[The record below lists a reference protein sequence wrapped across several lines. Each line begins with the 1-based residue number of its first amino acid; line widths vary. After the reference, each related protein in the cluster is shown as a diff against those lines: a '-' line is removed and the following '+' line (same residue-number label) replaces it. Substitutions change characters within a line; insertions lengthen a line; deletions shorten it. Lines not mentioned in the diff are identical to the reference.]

1 MCNEK
6 RYNPGN
12 TFAEVEIMYDPGTI
26 NFRTLLFFIG
36 VFDAQSFSVVA
47 RREGV
52 SVSMISR
59 VILQL
64 EDALGQQLFY
74 RNTRAVIPTEA
85 GRLFISYARTMTEQM
100 SEARKEMQDRALEP
114 AGLIRI
120 NAPVFFGQRHIAPWL
135 SELSAR
141 YPRLLIELT
150 QTDDYIDP
158 HRDASD
164 VIFRIGTLTDSSFH
178 ARIFGAQR
186 YHLVASPGYI
196 KKFGKPEFPAQLN
209 NHKCLVYR
217 GSSGP
222 NRWLFRDPAGSWTH
236 YPITG
241 LLTSNNAESLL
252 TSALSGMGMVLFP
265 DWLIGD
271 SLKKGDLVRLMEG
284 FEAAINTEPQHI
296 AAIYPNAR
304 HPPLNVRAVI
314 DYFVEVYGT
323 PLYWQFD

>member
-1 MCNEK
+1 
-6 RYNPGN
+6 
-12 TFAEVEIMYDPGTI
+12 MYDPGAI
-26 NFRTLLFFIG
+26 NFRTLIFFIG
-36 VFDAQSFSVVA
+36 VFEEQSFSVVA

-52 SVSMISR
+52 SASMISR

-64 EDALGQQLFY
+64 EDTLGQQLFY

-85 GRLFISYARTMTEQM
+85 GRLFIDYARTMTDQL
-100 SEARKEMQDRALEP
+100 SEARKEMLDRSLEP
-114 AGLIRI
+114 SGLIRI

-135 SELSAR
+135 TALSAR

-158 HRDASD
+158 LKDASD
-164 VIFRIGTLTDSSFH
+164 LIFRIGTLTDSTFH
-178 ARIFGAQR
+178 ARIFGTQR

-196 KKFGKPEFPAQLN
+196 EKYGNPELPAELHQ
-209 NHKCLVYR
+209 HKCLVYK

-222 NRWLFRDPAGSWTH
+222 NRWLFREPGGSWTH
-236 YPITG
+236 YPVAG
-241 LLTSNNAESLL
+241 LLISNNAESLL
-252 TSALSGMGMVLFP
+252 TSAQGGMGMVLFP

-271 SLKKGDLVRLMEG
+271 SLKKGLLVRVMGG
-284 FEAAINTEPQHI
+284 FEAAIKTEPQHV

-314 DYFVEVYGT
+314 DYFVEVYGS

>member
-1 MCNEK
+1 
-6 RYNPGN
+6 
-12 TFAEVEIMYDPGTI
+12 MYDPSAI
-26 NFRTLLFFIG
+26 NFRTLIFFIG
-36 VFDAQSFSVVA
+36 VFDEQSFSVVA

-52 SVSMISR
+52 SASMISR

-64 EDALGQQLFY
+64 EDTLGQQLFY

-85 GRLFISYARTMTEQM
+85 GRLFIDYARTMTDQL
-100 SEARKEMQDRALEP
+100 SEARKEMLDRSLEP

-135 SELSAR
+135 TELSDR

-158 HRDASD
+158 LKDASD
-164 VIFRIGTLTDSSFH
+164 VIFRIGTLTDSTFH
-178 ARIFGAQR
+178 ARIFGTQR
-186 YHLVASPGYI
+186 YHLVASPSYI
-196 KKFGKPEFPAQLN
+196 EKYGKPELPAELHQ
-209 NHKCLVYR
+209 HKCLVYK

-222 NRWLFRDPAGSWTH
+222 NRWLVTKAGESWTH
-236 YPITG
+236 YPVTC

-252 TSALSGMGMVLFP
+252 TSALGGMGMVLFP

-271 SLKKGDLVRLMEG
+271 SLKKGQLVRVMDG
-284 FEAAINTEPQHI
+284 FEAAIKTEPQHV

-314 DYFVEVYGT
+314 DYFVEVYGS

>member
-1 MCNEK
+1 MHNA
-6 RYNPGN
+6 N
-12 TFAEVEIMYDPGTI
+12 AI
-26 NFRTLLFFIG
+26 NFRALLFFIG

-52 SVSMISR
+52 SASMISR

-64 EDALGQQLFY
+64 EDTLGQQLFY

-85 GRLFISYARTMTEQM
+85 GRLFVEYARTMTEQL
-100 SEARKEMQDRALEP
+100 SEARKQLQDRSLEP
-114 AGLIRI
+114 AGLVRI

-135 SELSAR
+135 TGLSVR
-141 YPRLLIELT
+141 YPKLLIELT

-164 VIFRIGTLTDSSFH
+164 VLFRIGTLTDSSFH
-178 ARIFGAQR
+178 ARIFGDQH
-186 YHLVASPGYI
+186 YHLVASPSYVKTHGA
-196 KKFGKPEFPAQLN
+196 PATPADIA
-209 NHKCLVYR
+209 HHRCLVYS

-222 NRWLFRDPAGSWTH
+222 NRWLFRKPDAGWTH
-236 YPITG
+236 YPIAA

-252 TSALSGMGMVLFP
+252 TAALGGMGMVLFP

-271 SLKKGDLVRLMEG
+271 SIKKGELVRVMTDFEG
-284 FEAAINTEPQHI
+284 AIKTEPQHI

-314 DYFVEVYGT
+314 DYFVEVYGS
-323 PLYWQFD
+323 PMYWQFE